1 MSLGLVK
8 ALFERSLRETQQSP
22 GVVDNQEAG
31 QIVRA
36 GGWWPDS
43 DVEEWLKGR
52 LGEDDAG
59 FYDSRATHN
68 RLRRYVGLDPLP
80 AVARGDLNTI
90 KRIFTDALAQS
101 GAIDGAKAKE
111 IINRAGRFPTPDV
124 REWLKGRAGADDR
137 GFYDSDDTFNM
148 MRAYVGLD

>member
-1 MSLGLVK
+1 
-8 ALFERSLRETQQSP
+8 
-22 GVVDNQEAG
+22 
-31 QIVRA
+31 
-36 GGWWPDS
+36 
-43 DVEEWLKGR
+43 
-52 LGEDDAG
+52 DAG

-80 AVARGDLNTI
+80 TVVGKADLNTI
-90 KRIFTDALAQS
+90 KRIFTDALGQS

-111 IINRAGRFPTPDV
+111 IINRAGRFPNPDV

-148 MRAYVGLD
+148 MRAYVGLDPIFPDQPPASLDEIRAMFTKALGDTDSPGVVSWAETQAIMRAAGRAPL